1 MSRKSVRLKVTVYEE
16 EHEWL
21 TRIAECE
28 AETVDQIVR
37 RWIRTAARQWGLN
50 PNYPTADGNRR
61 GPTEKTR
68 IRAEVFKGI
77 KTAHPSWGYDRVAI
91 EASRDLAES
100 VSAETVRN
108 AYRLMG
114 WKWPRADR
122 IR

>member
-1 MSRKSVRLKVTVYEE
+1 MPRRSVRLNVTVYKK

-21 TRIAECE
+21 ARIAEYE
-28 AETVDQIVR
+28 AETVDQI
-37 RWIRTAARQWGLN
+37 IRQWLRAAARQWGLD
-50 PNYPTADGNRR
+50 PNSPTADGNRR

-91 EASRDLAES
+91 EASKELGES

-114 WKWPRADR
+114 WKWQRADR